1 MGLVKRNKM
10 TIEISNGEL
19 FDKLT
24 ILEIK
29 MEKINKGSLL
39 KEWENLND
47 KAMTILSIFS
57 ESVLHRKIDA
67 LEDVNRKLWD
77 IEDWIRVCEKE
88 QRFDKEFVEL
98 ARSVYKLND
107 QRYKLKKDIDIIT
120 KSNLSEE
127 KLYSK

>member
-1 MGLVKRNKM
+1 M

-29 MEKINKGSLL
+29 MEKINEGSLL
-39 KEWENLND
+39 KEWESLND

-57 ESVLHRKIDA
+57 ENGLYRKIDA
-67 LEDVNRKLWD
+67 LEEVNRKLWD
-77 IEDWIRVCEKE
+77 IKDWIHICEKE

-107 QRYKLKKDIDIIT
+107 ERYAIKKDIDKLT
-120 KSNLSEE
+120 NSKFSEE
-127 KLYSK
+127 KSYSK